1 MSYTNTYKVDGETL
15 RLRVTVSQSRDAYA
29 YALQVLVRE
38 GAKDK
43 MERIRSWLEDNAPLS
58 LVSCTLTSEGVWG
71 TSDTFCMGYE
81 FEVNFKHE
89 TDMVHFAIAVQ
100 GQNGILGNSLMSAL
114 HI

>member
-1 MSYTNTYKVDGETL
+1 MSYTNTYKVHGENL
-15 RLRVTVSQSRDAYA
+15 HLQVSTSQFRDAYA
-29 YALQVLVRE
+29 YALQVFVRE
-38 GAKDK
+38 GAKNK

-58 LVSCTLTSEGVWG
+58 LLSCTLTSEDVRG

-100 GQNGILGNSLMSAL
+100 GQNSILGNSLMSAL